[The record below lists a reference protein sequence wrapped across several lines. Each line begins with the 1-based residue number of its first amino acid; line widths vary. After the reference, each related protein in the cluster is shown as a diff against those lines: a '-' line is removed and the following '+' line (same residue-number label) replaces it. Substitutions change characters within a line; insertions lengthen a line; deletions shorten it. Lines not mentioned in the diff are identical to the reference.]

1 MYLTGTAMKRIL
13 LILLSALAGLAGVAV
28 LYVWIALPAQQPAPD
43 IKVVVT
49 PEKIERGHYLA
60 VNVLQC
66 VDCHSERDWTLYG
79 GPPKEPV
86 GAGRACMNRQ
96 TRAAGVNPGQD
107 TFPGK
112 LCIRNITP
120 DVETGIGAWTDGEII
135 RAVREGVNREGDGLF
150 PIMPYFIYSNVA
162 DEDMEAVVA
171 YLRSMEPVSS
181 VRPERQID
189 FPLSMLVKVLPKP
202 LDNPVLKPDP
212 ADSVAYGKYLAT
224 VGRCEFCHT
233 PKDPNSMEG
242 FEGREFAGGMPFF
255 LNGRTM
261 YSMNLTPHESGLGLW
276 TKEQFISLFKSRANP
291 VAVEPTENTL
301 MNWGA
306 FGDMTEADLGAMY
319 DFFMT
324 LPPVPFQAE
333 PI

>member
-1 MYLTGTAMKRIL
+1 MKRIL
-13 LILLSALAGLAGVAV
+13 LRLVGIVVLLAAVAV
-28 LYVWIALPAQQPAPD
+28 LYVYAFMPPQNPPSEITVE
-43 IKVVVT
+43 IT
-49 PEKIERGHYLA
+49 PEKIARGRYLA

-66 VDCHSERDWTLYG
+66 IDCHSERDWNFYG

-96 TRAAGVNPGQD
+96 TRAAGVNPGQE

-120 DVETGIGAWTDGEII
+120 DPETGIGQWTDGEII
-135 RAVREGVNREGDGLF
+135 RAVREGVNRDGDGLF
-150 PIMPYFIYSNVA
+150 PMMPYFIYANVA
-162 DEDMEAVVA
+162 DEDLEALIA

-189 FPLSMLVKVLPKP
+189 FPLSMLVKLWPKP
-202 LDNPVLKPDP
+202 LDAPVPMPDQT
-212 ADSVAYGKYLAT
+212 DSVAYGEYLAT
-224 VGRCEFCHT
+224 VARCAFCHT
-233 PKDPNSMEG
+233 PKDSRSMQG
-242 FEGREFAGGMPFF
+242 IEGRKFAGGMPFF

-261 YSMNLTPHESGLGLW
+261 YSMNLTPHESGLGAW
-276 TKEQFISLFKSRANP
+276 SRDQFIQLFKSRAELTP
-291 VAVEPTENTL
+291 ADPTENTL

-306 FGDMTEADLGAMY
+306 FAGMTEDDLGALY

-324 LPPVPFQAE
+324 LPPVPFVQE
-333 PI
+333 PT